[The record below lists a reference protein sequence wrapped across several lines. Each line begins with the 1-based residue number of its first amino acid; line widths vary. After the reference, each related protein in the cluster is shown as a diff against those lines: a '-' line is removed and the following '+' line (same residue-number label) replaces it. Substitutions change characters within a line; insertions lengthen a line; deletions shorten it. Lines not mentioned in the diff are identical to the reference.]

1 MGEGFEK
8 KRVLAIH
15 DLSGAGKCSLTV
27 VLPVLSALGC
37 AVSVLPTALLSTHTG
52 GFRDPVCRDLTGDM
66 LPWAEH
72 WRREGACFDA
82 VYSGFLGSAA
92 QIEIVREIFGMFREV
107 NPAVRI
113 VVDPVMGDGGRLY
126 KICTPTLIESLR
138 RLCCAADYITPNVTE
153 AAVLLDRPADSAPHS
168 ADEAAGWVRALCAR
182 YETCTVLTGLGDGQT
197 IYTLC
202 GQGDT
207 VQAVQNPRIG
217 AYYPGTGDLFA
228 AVLLGG
234 LMQGADMAEAAQ
246 RAADFVCACI
256 RETARMGT
264 DPKWGVALET
274 QLWRLYDG
282 QDLTGNR
289 TVL

>member
-1 MGEGFEK
+1 MPPP
-8 KRVLAIH
+8 
-15 DLSGAGKCSLTV
+15 SNT
-27 VLPVLSALGC
+27 SA
-37 AVSVLPTALLSTHTG
+37 
-52 GFRDPVCRDLTGDM
+52 
-66 LPWAEH
+66 
-72 WRREGACFDA
+72 
-82 VYSGFLGSAA
+82 
-92 QIEIVREIFGMFREV
+92 
-107 NPAVRI
+107 
-113 VVDPVMGDGGRLY
+113 
-126 KICTPTLIESLR
+126 TP
-138 RLCCAADYITPNVTE
+138 
-153 AAVLLDRPADSAPHS
+153 
-168 ADEAAGWVRALCAR
+168 
-182 YETCTVLTGLGDGQT
+182 CTVLTGLGDGQI

-274 QLWRLYDG
+274 QLWRLYNG
-282 QDLTGNR
+282 QDSAGNR

>member
-1 MGEGFEK
+1 MEPK
-8 KRVLAIH
+8 MALALH
-15 DLSGAGKCSLTV
+15 DLSAVGRAGLTQAMCA
-27 VLPVLSALGC
+27 LSAMGHQC
-37 AVSVLPTALLSTHTG
+37 VPLPTAVYSSHAG
-52 GFRDPVCRDLTGDM
+52 IAGFAVEDLTAWMGRA
-66 LPWAEH
+66 LAQYESL
-72 WRREGACFDA
+72 GLQFDA
-82 VYSGFLGSAA
+82 VLSGYLSTPGQADCVLRAA
-92 QIEIVREIFGMFREV
+92 ACKKPGGVLL
-107 NPAVRI
+107 
-113 VVDPVMGDGGRLY
+113 VDPVMGDGGRLY
-126 KICTPTLIESLR
+126 KICTPALIESLR
-138 RLCCAADYITPNVTE
+138 RLCHAADYITPNVTE
-153 AAVLLDRPADSAPHS
+153 AAVLLDRPADSAPRG

-182 YETCTVLTGLGDGQT
+182 YETCTVLTGLGDGQI